1 MREGGGNCLKY
12 LKGGWNRTEERGH
25 KDFKRRGQAGARWWG
40 GLKKGAGAGTPFSL
54 VCNVSKIQI
63 GRYILTSKIDGMKL
77 R

>member
-1 MREGGGNCLKY
+1 MGQGGG
-12 LKGGWNRTEERGH
+12 G
-25 KDFKRRGQAGARWWG
+25 G

-63 GRYILTSKIDGMKL
+63 GRYILTSKINGMKL